1 MHARVDP
8 NNIMNQAIT
17 IMDTGAIWYNR
28 SLLGEAFEVDGRKL
42 VGRRRC
48 PEIMQINRVATH
60 LIIRQRE
67 TDYIMSTF
75 AKMTVS
81 QTILPLYLVKSI
93 QFNLCSNHEQC
104 HLNTFIV
111 VNIAKI
117 LFHIFHSL
125 ININ

>member
-1 MHARVDP
+1 MGE
-8 NNIMNQAIT
+8 N
-17 IMDTGAIWYNR
+17 WYDR
-28 SLLGEAFEVDGRKL
+28 M
-42 VGRRRC
+42 RC

-93 QFNLCSNHEQC
+93 QFNLYSNYEQC
-104 HLNTFIV
+104 HLNTFV
-111 VNIAKI
+111 AVNIAKI